1 MEFSSTEWN
10 RSYIVLALTKHVNK
24 EILKSFIINKCGK
37 VETKIDENIM
47 IATTKCMA
55 HVSLLV
61 VEKKKRVPSAFSLS
75 HGTQKYRNFC
85 KQKLTFQQN
94 VKLCN
99 R

>member
-1 MEFSSTEWN
+1 MESFLYCLSS
-10 RSYIVLALTKHVNK
+10 NK
-24 EILKSFIINKCGK
+24 TCEQRNLKSFIINKCGK